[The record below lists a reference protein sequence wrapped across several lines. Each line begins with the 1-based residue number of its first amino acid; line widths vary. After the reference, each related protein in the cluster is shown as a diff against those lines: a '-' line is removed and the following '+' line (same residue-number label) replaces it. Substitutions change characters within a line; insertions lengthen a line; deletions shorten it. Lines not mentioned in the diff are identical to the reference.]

1 MNPEEK
7 ELLKKT
13 LELARENNRM
23 LHSIKRLMLWGRIF
37 RIVYWVLI
45 IGAAIGLYY
54 YIDPYINDVISAYA
68 SLKGNVQDFGN
79 LFR

>member
-13 LELARENNRM
+13 LELAKENNQM
-23 LHSIKRLMLWGRIF
+23 LHSIKRQMLWGRIF
-37 RIVYWVLI
+37 RVIYWVII
-45 IGAAIGLYY
+45 IGAAIGIYY
-54 YIDPYINDVISAYA
+54 YVDPYINDAIDAYG
-68 SLKGNVQDFGN
+68 SLKSNVQDFGD

>member
-13 LELARENNRM
+13 LELTKENNQM
-23 LHSIKRLMLWGRIF
+23 LHSIKRQMLWGRIF
-37 RIVYWVLI
+37 RIVYWVVI
-45 IGAAIGLYY
+45 IGAAIGIYY
-54 YIDPYINDVISAYA
+54 YVDPYINDAIDAYG
-68 SLKGNVQDFGN
+68 SLKSNVQDFGD

>member
-23 LHSIKRLMLWGRIF
+23 LHSIKRQMLWGRIF

>member
-13 LELARENNRM
+13 LELAKENNQM
-23 LHSIKRLMLWGRIF
+23 LHSIKRQMLWGRVF

-45 IGAAIGLYY
+45 IGAAIGIYY
-54 YIDPYINDVISAYA
+54 YIDPYINDAIDAYG
-68 SLKGNVQDFGN
+68 SLKSNVQNFGD

>member
-23 LHSIKRLMLWGRIF
+23 LHSIKRQMLWGRIF

-45 IGAAIGLYY
+45 IGAAGRVRFHLVKKL
-54 YIDPYINDVISAYA
+54 PYS
-68 SLKGNVQDFGN
+68 
-79 LFR
+79 